1 MQDDD
6 KLYGL
11 IAQAEDIQK
20 HAVTLQQVA
29 QEAVKGL
36 PGGYKEAVKGAA
48 REILTEAAQNAS
60 TALLEACNEAKA
72 SSSALR
78 RTGLLQAVFL
88 LAVALI
94 IAGASLGGL
103 NWFIKSRLSELAE
116 VKSAIQAEKAT
127 LADLQSKWTVNR
139 SNILYKCGWSPFEE
153 TTFNS
158 KIKYTFVNGVAVYQ
172 DGQLQHQGS
181 GQRLLF
187 TLP

>member
-103 NWFIKSRLSELAE
+103 NWFIKSRLS
-116 VKSAIQAEKAT
+116 
-127 LADLQSKWTVNR
+127 
-139 SNILYKCGWSPFEE
+139 
-153 TTFNS
+153 
-158 KIKYTFVNGVAVYQ
+158 
-172 DGQLQHQGS
+172 
-181 GQRLLF
+181 
-187 TLP
+187 

>member
-11 IAQAEDIQK
+11 IAQAGDIQK

-127 LADLQSKWTVNR
+127 LADLQSKTWKLELITFSDGSRGV
-139 SNILYKCGWSPFEE
+139 ILPKGKQYERI
-153 TTFNS
+153 TTMED
-158 KIKYTFVNGVAVYQ
+158 GRAVV
-172 DGQLQHQGS
+172 
-181 GQRLLF
+181 LLK
-187 TLP
+187 